1 METVAASAAPVEE
14 PVTASTTDSKPQQ
27 DATTTQQPLA
37 EEEAPSKP
45 AYVPVQTTL
54 LDVFHEEQP
63 AAAAEAT
70 PVHAPVAAA
79 PVPDSVESRHVGDA
93 EPAPAA
99 VAGNGLFDTPHAAP
113 ADAPVS
119 IAQHQPHASKSG
131 EGESDDD
138 KEHKERAS

>member
-27 DATTTQQPLA
+27 DAMTTQQSLA

-63 AAAAEAT
+63 AAAVAPT
-70 PVHAPVAAA
+70 PVHTPVAAA
-79 PVPDSVESRHVGDA
+79 PVSDSAESRHVGDA
-93 EPAPAA
+93 EPAAA
-99 VAGNGLFDTPHAAP
+99 AAAGNGLFDAPPAAP

-119 IAQHQPHASKSG
+119 VAQHQLHASKSG
-131 EGESDDD
+131 ESENDDD
-138 KEHKERAS
+138 KEHKDRAS